1 MDAKEFRQLQPM
13 LTGYLGEF
21 ADCFARKDTRAHL
34 RTYLRGQL
42 SNLERKSVEPIAD
55 AGGVPVRTLQE
66 FLSQLRWDENR
77 LRDRLQQRVAR
88 THPSD
93 RSVGLIDE
101 TSFRKKGT
109 KTPGVQRQYCGNIGK
124 QDNCIVTV
132 HLGYAVD
139 DFHCLLDGELFLPK
153 SWSEDRARCQQAG
166 IPEEMAYRPKT
177 EIALELYDRAQGN
190 GVRFA
195 WLTFD
200 EWYGAKPAFLRGLQD
215 REQYYVGEVPK
226 SFRGWINPP
235 GVTCRPYRRGRGRGR
250 KAPRLL
256 TGSPEARTVEELFQH
271 DPRLR
276 KKRWKRWRVKDGQKG
291 PMVWEVKPLGF
302 YPQDDRGLPGP
313 RHQLIVAR
321 NVLNPSEVKYFLGYA
336 PPGTRVPTLLLV
348 GFSRWRVERC
358 FEDSKGEIGLSHY
371 EGRRYLGLKRHLILS
386 TVSYLFLVEGK
397 EALRGKKSGVDG
409 LPSPQGDQCDHPVL
423 VA

>member
-1 MDAKEFRQLQPM
+1 MDATEYRQLQPM

-21 ADCFARKDTRAHL
+21 ANCFARKDTRAHL

-55 AGGVPVRTLQE
+55 ASGVPVRTLQE
-66 FLSQLRWDENR
+66 FLSQLRWDEDR

-88 THPSD
+88 THPSEH
-93 RSVGLIDE
+93 SVGLIDE
-101 TSFRKKGT
+101 TSFRKKGD

-153 SWSEDRARCQQAG
+153 SWSEDRRRCEEAG
-166 IPEEMAYRPKT
+166 IPEELVYRPKT
-177 EIALELYDRAQGN
+177 EIALELYDRARGN
-190 GVRFA
+190 GVHFG

-200 EWYGAKPAFLRGLQD
+200 EWYGAKPAFLRGLQE
-215 REQYYVGEVPK
+215 REQHYVGEIPK
-226 SFRGWINPP
+226 SFRGWIDLP
-235 GVTCRPYRRGRGRGR
+235 GVTHRPYRRGRGRGR
-250 KAPRLL
+250 KTPRLL
-256 TGSPEARTVEELFQH
+256 ASSQEAQTVEELFLH

-276 KKRWKRWRVKDGQKG
+276 KKRWKRWRVRDGQKG
-291 PMVWEVKPLGF
+291 PMIWEVKTFGF

-321 NVLNPSEVKYFLGYA
+321 NVLDPNEIKYFLGYA
-336 PPGTRVPTLLLV
+336 ASATRVPTLLLV
-348 GFSRWRVERC
+348 GFSRWRIERC
-358 FEDSKGEIGLSHY
+358 FEDGKGEIGLSHY
-371 EGRRYLGLKRHLILS
+371 EGRRYLGLKRH
-386 TVSYLFLVEGK
+386 
-397 EALRGKKSGVDG
+397 
-409 LPSPQGDQCDHPVL
+409 
-423 VA
+423 